1 MECPVD
7 EAGLRFL
14 FAYVANATFRG
25 LVDAEQPHE
34 KLSKGALQAAVAILP
49 RLSTA
54 AYNAASPSGKPL
66 DGNAVRLDFHIYIW
80 PPSEPPSV
88 TLFVRDTVR
97 LREVFTQLRSQFG
110 MGKTDQRITLAYV
123 GKEFGVMDQHDLL
136 SKWVVLPVK
145 WRRPQRSVAIHLIVP
160 ASIFTWPA
168 GPGALLRR
176 ACHLCLRN
184 ATLRNLRI
192 KCPPVWQIIWEFLGF
207 DA

>member
-97 LREVFTQLRSQFG
+97 LREVFTQLQFQFG
-110 MGKTDQRITLAYV
+110 LTSTDQQLKLVYV
-123 GKEFGVMDQHDLL
+123 GKEFGVREQDDLL
-136 SKWVVLPVK
+136 SKWVILPVK
-145 WRRPQRSVAIHLIVP
+145 SRRPQRSVTIILNVP
-160 ASIFTWPA
+160 ATIFTWPA
-168 GPGALLRR
+168 GSETLMRMARDLYLRS
-176 ACHLCLRN
+176 
-184 ATLRNLRI
+184 ATLRKLRI
-192 KCPPVWQIIWEFLGF
+192 KCTRVWKIVWGFLGF